1 MSAIISKAKTFL
13 WFLQRPKY
21 YSQLYTLAI
30 QRISGNAKENTREVS
45 EKWCKEQALPTN
57 EFIQK
62 NTSSIYDKLEA
73 IYPDIFQNAQN
84 IVDDLPVKMG
94 GAGDIELLYFLS
106 EHIKA
111 RKVIETGVAHGWSS
125 LALLL
130 SLSKRENTQLIS
142 TDMPYPKMNNEDYV
156 GCVVPKEL
164 EEQWKIIRQAD
175 KNALPKALASFEVID
190 LCHYDSDKTY
200 QGRMWAYPLLWDKLR
215 TGGIFISDDIG
226 DNVAFRDFCES
237 IGKIPFVINTASQY
251 VGVLIKDD

>member
-1 MSAIISKAKTFL
+1 MSAIISKAKTFF
-13 WFLQRPKY
+13 WFLLRPKY
-21 YSQLYTLAI
+21 YSQFYTLAI
-30 QRISGNAKENTREVS
+30 QRISGNTKENTRES
-45 EKWCKEQALPTN
+45 SKKWCKELAVPTE
-57 EFIQK
+57 EFVHKI
-62 NTSSIYDKLEA
+62 TSSNYDKLDV
-73 IYPDIFQNAQN
+73 IYPDIFKKAQN
-84 IVDDLPVKMG
+84 IVEALPVKMG

-106 EHIKA
+106 EHVKA
-111 RKVIETGVAHGWSS
+111 TKVIETGVAHGWSS

-156 GCVVPKEL
+156 GCVVPKDLKEP
-164 EEQWKIIRQAD
+164 WKLIRQAD

-215 TGGIFISDDIG
+215 TEGIFISDDIG
-226 DNVAFRDFCES
+226 DNIAFRDFCEN
-237 IGKIPFVINTASQY
+237 IGKTPFVVNTASQY